1 MYSSFLICLVKTT
14 HSNTIPCLFYF
25 LNMTFFAHEILVLCY
40 SSIFFR
46 FLVSFADQTIPSDSL
61 NKMLKT
67 GQKNIPFVDPR
78 LFVFVFRLIF
88 SFLTGVVGVT
98 FSSIAFFC
106 FPQLHFPFGR
116 FPAKASNHF
125 HPTQQTMTFT
135 SSSSCVPDSAKSLNQ
150 FCMGRK

>member
-1 MYSSFLICLVKTT
+1 MYSSFLICLVKTM

-40 SSIFFR
+40 SSIFCR

-78 LFVFVFRLIF
+78 LFVDLFFLNRCCRCNIF
-88 SFLTGVVGVT
+88 QYCILL
-98 FSSIAFFC
+98 FSTAAFPLWKVSSQSVKP
-106 FPQLHFPFGR
+106 FPPNSADNDFHFKFQLCP
-116 FPAKASNHF
+116 
-125 HPTQQTMTFT
+125 
-135 SSSSCVPDSAKSLNQ
+135 
-150 FCMGRK
+150 